1 MNQLII
7 DAINTLQVLKFTY
20 SGIDRVVEP
29 HAIGI
34 SRTGKV
40 LLRCFQT
47 LGGHVTPGHEWD
59 LCELR
64 KISNLR
70 VSSDYF
76 QGPRPGYRK
85 GDSHMASIFAQL

>member
-1 MNQLII
+1 MSQIII
-7 DAINTLQVLKFTY
+7 DAINTLQMLKFTY
-20 SGIDRVVEP
+20 SGIDRAAEP
-29 HAIGI
+29 HAIGT

-59 LCELR
+59 LCELS

-70 VSSDYF
+70 VSGDYF

-85 GDSHMASIFAQL
+85 GDRHMVSIFAQL

>member
-1 MNQLII
+1 MNQLIT

-47 LGGHVTPGHEWD
+47 LGGHVKPGHEWD
-59 LCELR
+59 LCELS

-70 VSSDYF
+70 VSGDYF

-85 GDSHMASIFAQL
+85 GDSHMVSIFVQL

>member
-1 MNQLII
+1 MSQIII

-29 HAIGI
+29 HALGI

-47 LGGHVTPGHEWD
+47 QGGHITLGHEWD
-59 LCELR
+59 LCELS
-64 KISNLR
+64 KISNLGF
-70 VSSDYF
+70 SGDYF
-76 QGPRPGYRK
+76 KGPRPGYRK
-85 GDSHMASIFAQL
+85 GDSHMIKILAQL

>member
-1 MNQLII
+1 MKQIII
-7 DAINTLQVLKFTY
+7 DAINNLQVLKFTY

-59 LCELR
+59 LCELN
-64 KISNLR
+64 KISNLS
-70 VSSDYF
+70 VSGDYF
-76 QGPRPGYRK
+76 QAPRPGYKK
-85 GDSHMASIFAQL
+85 GDSLMINILAQL

>member
-1 MNQLII
+1 MRQIII

-34 SRTGKV
+34 SRTGKI

-47 LGGHVTPGHEWD
+47 LGGHVTAGHEWD
-59 LCELR
+59 LCELS

-70 VSSDYF
+70 VSGDYF
-76 QGPRPGYRK
+76 QGPRSGYRK
-85 GDSHMASIFAQL
+85 YDSHMVRIFAQL

>member
-1 MNQLII
+1 MRQIII
-7 DAINTLQVLKFTY
+7 DAINNLQVLKFTY

-47 LGGHVTPGHEWD
+47 LGGHIAPGHEWD
-59 LCELR
+59 LCELS
-64 KISNLR
+64 KISNL
-70 VSSDYF
+70 SFSGDYF
-76 QGPRPGYRK
+76 QAPRPGYQK
-85 GDSHMASIFAQL
+85 GDSHMTRILAQL

>member
-1 MNQLII
+1 MNQLIT
-7 DAINTLQVLKFTY
+7 DAINTLKVLKFTY
-20 SGIDRVVEP
+20 SGIDRLVEP

-34 SRTGKV
+34 SRTGKI

-59 LCELR
+59 LCELS

-70 VSSDYF
+70 VSGDYF

-85 GDSHMASIFAQL
+85 GDSHMVSIFAQL

>member
-1 MNQLII
+1 MTQLII
-7 DAINTLQVLKFTY
+7 DAINNLQVLKFTY

-34 SRTGKV
+34 SSTGKI

-59 LCELR
+59 LCELS
-64 KISNLR
+64 KISNL
-70 VSSDYF
+70 SFSGDYF
-76 QGPRPGYRK
+76 QTPRPGYRK
-85 GDSHMASIFAQL
+85 GDSHMIRVFAQL